1 MIGITLL
8 LAALGITGL
17 LAVVLVVVVRSKL
30 RERQTL
36 AEANRP
42 AAPASPAVEARAAP
56 RKPALVPW
64 LVISAVAVGLLTL
77 VGGGL
82 LRGCQ
87 AIGQVQ
93 TRERDRWACQR
104 SMQGVAQWFY
114 SDWEQRK
121 ALPPPGA
128 VPVDAYVNCPR
139 GNAFKYVGGTD
150 IRLGGR
156 RVLVVELGAHDVG
169 GGDGQRHAIVADPKF
184 LASGQTCAEYQAAS
198 NGGSAGYVSA
208 DTFFEIRSL
217 SEGEYSSIRQAV
229 ESAP

>member
-1 MIGITLL
+1 MIGIVLL

-17 LAVVLVVVVRSKL
+17 LAAVLVVVVRSRL
-30 RERQTL
+30 RERAEL

-42 AAPASPAVEARAAP
+42 SVPASRAVEALAAP

-77 VGGGL
+77 AGGGL

-87 AIGQVQ
+87 AIGQAQ
-93 TRERDRWACQR
+93 TRERDRWECQR
-104 SMQGVAQWFY
+104 SMQGLSRWFY
-114 SDWEQRK
+114 TDWEQRK
-121 ALPPPGA
+121 VLPPSGA

-139 GNAFKYVGGTD
+139 GNAFKYVGGAD

-156 RVLVVELGAHDVG
+156 RVLVVELGAHEVA
-169 GGDGQRHAIVADPKF
+169 GGDGERQAIVGDPKF
-184 LASGQTCAEYQAAS
+184 LASGQTCAEYQAAF
-198 NGGSAGYVSA
+198 NGGNAGYVSA
-208 DTFFEIRSL
+208 DSFFEVRSL
-217 SEGEYSSIRQAV
+217 SEDEYASIRLAV